1 MLINEQYLTVKKIGQ
16 GGFGVVWKAYDFSL
30 RNFIAIKELLKDCN
44 EPKFIEMFYREALIA
59 KNIIHDNV
67 VRVQHFWQGSNGSYF
82 ISMDYVGGN
91 DLEHL
96 MRKCREANK
105 TMPWE
110 LIVLIC
116 GGVLKALDY
125 ANRIAKDAITGKPY
139 GIVYRDISPENIMIS
154 YDGGVKLGDFG
165 ICKTAD
171 DISFN
176 SKRKIITGKFGYM
189 SPEQTRGDA
198 DIDHRSDIFS
208 MGVVL
213 YEILLGKKLF
223 TGTPDEVKKQV
234 LDLDFDPT
242 ELYSLNV
249 PDELVYIVVKALA
262 RDRDNRY
269 EKAIEMFRDLRRL
282 LKGKET
288 EELTV
293 ELSSY
298 LNELL
303 AGEIAAENQML
314 DKVKN
319 LSLPDIKND
328 ASIRKVTCKNFIVG
342 ESPAVSFPE
351 QSEVK
356 HLSPADAAPAPAM
369 PATDAATLPA
379 SPAAPAPGIKDE
391 ALPVRRLTPKPKS
404 PSQANPKPA
413 EAVAPPESPEAGKQ
427 VAAVKPPSVPA
438 PASKPVIKPVPVP
451 PPASKPAPVSKPAG
465 KPSEVMVPAGKSPSA
480 NIHHVDDKARGEE
493 KGKTVFEEVG
503 DWLANRFKSY
513 KRRVVRLAVALG
525 ISAILFMCI
534 DVYMHIT
541 SFGKGIY
548 SFMYPP
554 DAVIATVPPGAR
566 VSMRSRDGKII
577 IDNALSD
584 SPIEMR
590 NILPKTYIVKASKEG
605 FRTVERVVRIEDS
618 GKSKAAQRIEIY
630 FDFPVMVDSRPP
642 GAEVYIDGNKYKT
655 APVKGELTAGEHTI
669 KLTCPGFEEL
679 GSLAKENK
687 EGQCNIDFTRSRDS
701 EIFAGVDQQY
711 WTCGLTDTGGEKIFT
726 ITGDLFK
733 RFTIN
738 SSPKNMLVHVQ
749 NESKPRGQTPL
760 AVALKAGEYRIR
772 FMDPDGKYEETTK
785 LVRVDKD
792 AKSEISASLNKWVT
806 LKVGSKGRPGTVLKT
821 VVKVSGNGVNISREI
836 SSSRPLRL
844 AIPLGKYR
852 ISFESN
858 KEYNSLVLNSVNIAE
873 QATIVGEM
881 EIANAHVRV
890 AVKDDSS
897 GQPIEN
903 AYVWLQDRIA
913 GITDKSGVWQGEVKV
928 GEKARFRIVAKG
940 YIEKPL
946 ERTFEAGAKDTV
958 MISLTPDKPVVAPE
972 TAEEK
977 PEAATVTAPQRRRTA
992 VSEKK
997 PLQRKFDAILTDAG
1011 TAGQEKSEMTGD
1023 RKVIVC
1029 PNCKKEY
1036 IVGPKKLRFCT
1047 NCGKPFR

>member
-1 MLINEQYLTVKKIGQ
+1 MTDNQNNQEQMLINEQYLTVKKIGQ

-44 EPKFIEMFYREALIA
+44 EPKFVEMFYREALIA

-67 VRVQHFWQGSNGSYF
+67 VRVQHFWQGNNGSYF

-96 MRKCREANK
+96 VRKCREADK

-154 YDGGVKLGDFG
+154 YDGGVKLSDFG
-165 ICKTAD
+165 IAKTAD

-213 YEILLGKKLF
+213 YEMLMGKKLF
-223 TGTPDEVKKQV
+223 AGTPDEVKKQV

-242 ELYSLNV
+242 EIYSLNV

-293 ELSSY
+293 DLSNY
-298 LNELL
+298 LSELL
-303 AGEIAAENQML
+303 SGEIAAETQML
-314 DKVKN
+314 DTVKN

-328 ASIRKVTCKNFIVG
+328 PSVRKVICKNFIVG
-342 ESPAVSFPE
+342 ESPAVSFEEEPGATH
-351 QSEVK
+351 Q
-356 HLSPADAAPAPAM
+356 SPADAAPGM
-369 PATDAATLPA
+369 PETETP
-379 SPAAPAPGIKDE
+379 P
-391 ALPVRRLTPKPKS
+391 LPVPPEVPDPAIEYEAPPVSRTTPKPPVEAK
-404 PSQANPKPA
+404 PKPVEATALTEPPKA
-413 EAVAPPESPEAGKQ
+413 EEQ
-427 VAAVKPPSVPA
+427 IVAAKPPV
-438 PASKPVIKPVPVP
+438 
-451 PPASKPAPVSKPAG
+451 PAPVSKPSPVQPHVG
-465 KPSEVMVPAGKSPSA
+465 KPAQVPIPAGRTPTPKTPSPKTPSA
-480 NIHHVDDKARGEE
+480 DPKAKVEE

-503 DWLANRFKSY
+503 DWLSNRFRSY
-513 KRRVVRLAVALG
+513 KRRLVRIVIALG
-525 ISAILFMCI
+525 ISGVLFMGI

-541 SFGKGIY
+541 SFGTAIY
-548 SFMYPP
+548 SLMYPP
-554 DAVIATVPPGAR
+554 NAVIVTIPPGAR

-577 IDNALSD
+577 IDNASSD
-584 SPIEMR
+584 SPIELR
-590 NILPKTYIVKASKEG
+590 KILPKTYIVKASKEG
-605 FRTVERVVRIEDS
+605 FKTVERIVTVEDAV
-618 GKSKAAQRIEIY
+618 KSKGVQRIEIY
-630 FDFPVMVDSRPP
+630 FDFPVKIDSRPP
-642 GAEVYIDGNKYKT
+642 GADVYIDGNKNKT
-655 APVKGELTAGEHTI
+655 APMKGELTAGEHTI
-669 KLTCPGFEEL
+669 KLTYPGFEEL

-701 EIFAGVDQQY
+701 EIFAGVDQRY
-711 WTCGLTDTGGEKIFT
+711 WTCGLIDTGGEKIFT

-733 RFTIN
+733 RFNIT
-738 SSPKNMLVHVQ
+738 SSPNNMLVHVQ
-749 NESKPRGQTPL
+749 NESKPRGNTPL
-760 AVALKAGEYRIR
+760 TAMLKAGEYRIR
-772 FMDPDGKYEETTK
+772 FMDPDGKYEETTRA
-785 LVRVDKD
+785 VSVDKD
-792 AKSEISASLNKWVT
+792 AKSEIFVSLNKWVT
-806 LKVGSKGRPGTVLKT
+806 LKVASKDQSGAALNA
-821 VVKVSGNGVNISREI
+821 VVKVKGNGVNISREI
-836 SSSRPLRL
+836 SGSHPLRL
-844 AIPLGKYR
+844 AIPLGKYKV
-852 ISFESN
+852 SFESG
-858 KEYNSLVLNSVNIAE
+858 KQYKPLVLNSVNIAE